1 MELCVLLGIVNTFQ
15 NHPGLFWNWLFKY
28 ALEYAIMRVQ
38 QIKAGL
44 KLNRT
49 YQLQVYPTAVN

>member
-1 MELCVLLGIVNTFQ
+1 MELCVLLSTVNIF
-15 NHPGLFWNWLFKY
+15 HYYPGLFWNNLFKF
-28 ALEYAIMRVQ
+28 ALEYAIRRVQ

-49 YQLQVYPTAVN
+49 YQLQVYPIAVY